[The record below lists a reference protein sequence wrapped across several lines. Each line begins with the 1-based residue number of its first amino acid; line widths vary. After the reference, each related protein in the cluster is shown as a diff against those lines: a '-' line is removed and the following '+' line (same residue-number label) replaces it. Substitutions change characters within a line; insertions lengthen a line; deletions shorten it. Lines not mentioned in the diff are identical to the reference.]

1 VLSRTDRTT
10 PTGNGVS
17 DVSDSGNAGMKG
29 REGVDPEARVW
40 LDVSAHA
47 LASRGAAP
55 IPGSRQGGDDRYV
68 SLTFV
73 G

>member
-40 LDVSAHA
+40 LDVSAHP

-55 IPGSRQGGDDRYV
+55 FLVHVKEAMIDMC
-68 SLTFV
+68 L
-73 G
+73 